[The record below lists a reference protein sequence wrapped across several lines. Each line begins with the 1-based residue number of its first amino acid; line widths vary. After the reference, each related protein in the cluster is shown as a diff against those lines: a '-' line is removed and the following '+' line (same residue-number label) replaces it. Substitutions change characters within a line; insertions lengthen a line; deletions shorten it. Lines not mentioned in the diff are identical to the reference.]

1 MDDKKQAATN
11 ELTLSPEPPR
21 LVVGIG
27 ASAGGLEALQS
38 FFNRCPSDLGVA
50 YVVVQHLSPDFKS
63 MMDQLLSRCT
73 EMPVT
78 VAEEGELVKRDRV
91 YLIPPKKSMAISGG
105 RLLLSNTGPHSALS
119 LPIDTFF
126 RSLAED
132 RQHNCVGVVLSGTGS
147 DGSRGIAVIK
157 EVGGLVVVQDPSEA
171 KFDGMPNASLQSGYV
186 DHAMLAEQIPIRI
199 AGYLKTYSVLTS
211 GGEVPADAQNVLG
224 KICELVQD
232 HVNMNLG
239 DYKTTTIGRRVDKR
253 ASLLNLESWQ
263 GYYEH
268 LLEDETERE
277 ELGKEI
283 LIGVTRFFRDP
294 LAFEYLCEKVI
305 PEILTEAPAGENIRI
320 WCTSCSSGEE
330 AYSLAIAFVEVM
342 EKLGVQRNVKIFG
355 TDIDIRAIND
365 ASMGIYTSNIV
376 NDLSTERLQKFFVA
390 RDDGKYQIS
399 PIIRR
404 MAVFATQN
412 LVSDPPFSNMNLV
425 TCRNMMIYLHPSSQ
439 KKVQHYL
446 QFSLKLNG
454 VLFIGPSENLFSE
467 LEASFE
473 VLDSKNKFF
482 KKKKSIRLPMDRHMP
497 TPDEKIQQ
505 SLQLNS
511 SIVTGSDKV
520 FSTNYKSQNDSLT
533 PVFKKLVEE
542 FAPATIIF
550 NMHHEVMY
558 SIGDCTPY
566 TRKIQPGRSSLKVD
580 SILEEVILVPVT
592 TAMQKAKRDK
602 VPITYT
608 GVSMP
613 GHSALHQVDITVTY
627 IDFGVSHHDC
637 LALSFLDP
645 DKASGRKQDVIPF
658 DEKQMMENRIN
669 DLEFELQETKANLV
683 AAVEELE
690 ASNEELQS
698 TNEELMAANE
708 ELQSTNEE
716 LQSVNEELYSVNA
729 EYQHKMHLLE
739 QSTSDL
745 ENLLKNTQIPMLV
758 LDRDLGIRRYSAELT
773 EYFSIIDADLER
785 SIKQISNSLEGDIVA
800 DCQHVIN
807 SATALQTEYTTSDKR
822 LLVAY
827 ISPYVDIHNTL
838 DGVVVSL
845 IDITQTT
852 ILQKEKS
859 EMQSMHSMLQEN
871 YQHLVDVLNPLSV
884 HANPERLRVLVVD
897 DSIDDQKLFEEQL
910 KNIGLF
916 EVDIECRESVEN
928 ALYAVNE
935 KEFDIVFLDYYLA
948 DKTAEELLEHLAK
961 LPDYPPILLFTA
973 KMNTKAKQDLVKYG
987 VYDFIPK
994 ESMDAELLERS
1005 IRLALHNKHIDRFLK
1020 KVKVVS
1026 LD

>member
-1 MDDKKQAATN
+1 M
-11 ELTLSPEPPR
+11 
-21 LVVGIG
+21 
-27 ASAGGLEALQS
+27 
-38 FFNRCPSDLGVA
+38 
-50 YVVVQHLSPDFKS
+50 
-63 MMDQLLSRCT
+63 
-73 EMPVT
+73 
-78 VAEEGELVKRDRV
+78 
-91 YLIPPKKSMAISGG
+91 
-105 RLLLSNTGPHSALS
+105 
-119 LPIDTFF
+119 
-126 RSLAED
+126 
-132 RQHNCVGVVLSGTGS
+132 LSGTGS
-147 DGSRGIAVIK
+147 DGSRGVAVIK
-157 EVGGLVVVQDPSEA
+157 EVGGLVVVQDPEEA
-171 KFDGMPNASLQSGYV
+171 KFDGMPNAALQAGYV
-186 DHAMLAEQIPIRI
+186 DHALLAEQIPIRI

-211 GGEVPADAQNVLG
+211 GGEVPADAQNILG
-224 KICELVQD
+224 KICQLIQD
-232 HVNMNLG
+232 HVNINLK
-239 DYKTTTIGRRVDKR
+239 DYKSTTIGRRVDKR

-263 GYYEH
+263 AYYEH

-283 LIGVTRFFRDP
+283 LIGVTRFFRDAR
-294 LAFEYLCEKVI
+294 AFDYLSEHVI
-305 PEILTEAPAGENIRI
+305 PEILSRTPPGENIRV

-330 AYSLAIAFVEVM
+330 AYSLAIAFVEAM
-342 EKLGVQRNVKIFG
+342 EKLDLPRNVKIFG
-355 TDIDIRAIND
+355 TDIDVRAIND
-365 ASMGIYTSNIV
+365 ASMGVYTSNIV
-376 NDLSTERLQKFFVA
+376 NDVSAERLQKFFMA

-399 PIIRR
+399 PLIRR

-446 QFSLKLNG
+446 QFALKLDG

-467 LEASFE
+467 LESSFD

-482 KKKKSIRLPMDRHMP
+482 KKVKSLRLPMDRHMP
-497 TPDEKIQQ
+497 TPDQKVHEAM
-505 SLQLNS
+505 QLNS
-511 SIVTGSDKV
+511 STVTGSDKV
-520 FSTNYKSQNDSLT
+520 FNNKFKSSNDSLS
-533 PVFKKLVEE
+533 PVFKKLVEQ

-550 NMHHEVMY
+550 SKQHEVMY

-566 TRKIQPGRSSLKVD
+566 TRKIQPGRSSLKIE
-580 SILEEVILVPVT
+580 SILEEAILVPVT
-592 TAMQKAKRDK
+592 TAMQKAKRDRL
-602 VPITYT
+602 PITYT
-608 GVSMP
+608 GVAMP
-613 GHSALHQVDITVTY
+613 GHSSLDQIDITVTY

-637 LALSFLDP
+637 LAVSFVDP
-645 DKASGRKQDVIPF
+645 DKNSDSKQDVIPF

-669 DLEFELQETKANLV
+669 DLEYELQETKANLV

-773 EYFSIIDADLER
+773 EYFSIIDSDLER
-785 SIKQISNSLEGDIVA
+785 SIKQISNSLEGDIVV
-800 DCQHVIN
+800 DCQQVIN
-807 SATALQTEYTTSDKR
+807 SAIAMQTEYTTHDKR

-852 ILQKEKS
+852 ILQKEKT
-859 EMQSMHSMLQEN
+859 EMQLMHSMLQEN
-871 YQHLVDVLNPLSV
+871 YQHLVDVLNPLSA
-884 HANPERLRVLVVD
+884 HIHPEQLKVLVVD
-897 DSIDDQKLFEEQL
+897 DSKDDQKLFEEQL
-910 KNIGLF
+910 KGINLF
-916 EVDIECRESVEN
+916 DVEIEYRESVEN
-928 ALYAVNE
+928 ALYAINE
-935 KEFDIVFLDYYLA
+935 IKFDIVFLDYYLA

-973 KMNTKAKQDLVKYG
+973 QMDTKAKQDLVQYG

-1005 IRLALHNKHIDRFLK
+1005 IRLALHNKHIDRFLQ
-1020 KVKVVS
+1020 KVKVEDLS
-1026 LD
+1026 